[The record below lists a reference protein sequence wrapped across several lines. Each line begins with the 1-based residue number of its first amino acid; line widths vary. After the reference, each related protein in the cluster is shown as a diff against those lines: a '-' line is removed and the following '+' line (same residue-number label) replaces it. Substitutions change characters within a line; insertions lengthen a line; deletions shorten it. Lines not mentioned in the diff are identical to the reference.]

1 MARWKVSPLR
11 GAAPELSPW
20 LHPSHPSRLGLNRA
34 AGEGAGG
41 GAAATGR
48 SGRSGRLA
56 RAPNAPAGPD
66 LTMGS
71 AGRRRP
77 LWAGAAE
84 PPGGRRPREGDERA
98 GPRRTRGRRG
108 AEARPAGPERGSR
121 RGRGRPRARQPPPRR
136 AALTCAARAIAHSAA
151 DAQRLR
157 RSRGRR
163 PAAPPRGRT
172 APALGKRPPAP
183 RRARAAPPTIA
194 WHNSPEPP
202 RPKSGRRRPAPSP
215 GPPRGRCHAGKA
227 HRRPRRSLPP
237 ALRPCRNAA
246 SRAGATL
253 PCAAAAGGRGR
264 WPPCGPVGE
273 LWSLRSAA
281 PSLDQAVSSLP
292 SELGSAGIRRRA
304 GA

>member
-1 MARWKVSPLR
+1 MARQLLAAAAAPGVSPGPPTRPPALTSQWPAR
-11 GAAPELSPW
+11 GGGGRSGPGPRSPRAGGGPGREASGPARVGREDGAAPRPGR
-20 LHPSHPSRLGLNRA
+20 P
-34 AGEGAGG
+34 
-41 GAAATGR
+41 GR
-48 SGRSGRLA
+48 SGGR
-56 RAPNAPAGPD
+56 
-66 LTMGS
+66 
-71 AGRRRP
+71 
-77 LWAGAAE
+77 AGAGVAH
-84 PPGGRRPREGDERA
+84 
-98 GPRRTRGRRG
+98 GP
-108 AEARPAGPERGSR
+108 ASR
-121 RGRGRPRARQPPPRR
+121 RRR

-183 RRARAAPPTIA
+183 RRARAAPATIA
-194 WHNSPEPP
+194 WHNSPELP

-246 SRAGATL
+246 ARAGATL

-264 WPPCGPVGE
+264 WPLCGPVGG
-273 LWSLRSAA
+273 LCSLGSAA

-304 GA
+304 G